1 MSDLATIVI
10 TAAATLIGGMV
21 LFIAS
26 EFIRVTIIIPA
37 QNLRDQIQFAL
48 SRIDFHSNMLTNF
61 FPAEPTEE
69 EWQTILGIK
78 KDLRTAATELKSKH
92 AVISWKP
99 FLSLLR
105 FIPQKGN
112 IQIAYQGL
120 IYLHNSILYTG
131 RRDIVIN
138 EIEMNHN
145 QIERVQAALQG
156 AAIPAM
162 ITPRERS

>member
-1 MSDLATIVI
+1 MSDMATIVI

-26 EFIRVTIIIPA
+26 EFVRVTIIIPS

-69 EWQTILGIK
+69 EWRTILEIK
-78 KDLRTAATELKSKH
+78 KDLRTAATELKSKY
-92 AVISWKP
+92 AVIGWKP
-99 FLSLLR
+99 FLSLLS
-105 FIPQKGN
+105 FIPKRGN

-120 IYLHNSILYTG
+120 IYLHNSILYSG

-156 AAIPAM
+156 AKVPAIVS
-162 ITPRERS
+162 PRENS